1 MIGFTLRQLMVLPLF
16 LVIVSAS
23 SYIHITSPFEATYG
37 TVVVSSAGHGV
48 PNYLQSENIG
58 SIAPGQTLKLIIDRQ
73 SGMTFLWDN
82 IEATIPPGWEETVSK
97 QVSTIE
103 YDIKVPKEATTGT
116 YSVTLLV
123 SGDMQVLSPNSII
136 LTMDVSNALFSI
148 KADPF
153 YAVYIDTSNSVPFSI
168 TSDSIAKET
177 LKIAVDGIPSSWIN
191 SKDVVLSPREE
202 RRMFFT
208 IEPKTEGLYPIA
220 FKATNEAGTDL
231 VSADSTM
238 VVYPASLKA
247 KLTVL
252 SEGFSIVN
260 IVLQPLYSLLSLIG
274 SVF

>member
-1 MIGFTLRQLMVLPLF
+1 MIGFTLRQLLVLPLF

-23 SYIHITSPFEATYG
+23 IHVTFPFDATYS
-37 TVVVSSAGHGV
+37 TVVVASTEHGE
-48 PNYLQSENIG
+48 PNYLKSEYIG
-58 SIAPGQTLKLIIDRQ
+58 SIAPGQTLKLTIDRQ
-73 SGMTFLWDN
+73 SGTTFLWDN
-82 IEATIPPGWEETVSK
+82 IEATIPTGWEQTVSK
-97 QVSTIE
+97 LVSTIE
-103 YDIKVPKEATTGT
+103 YDIKVPKEAAAGT
-116 YSVTLLV
+116 YSVTLLA

-177 LKIAVDGIPSSWIN
+177 LTIAIAGIPSSWIN
-191 SKDVVLSPREE
+191 SKNVVLSPREE

-208 IEPKTEGLYPIA
+208 IEPKTEGLYPIT

-274 SVF
+274 SLF